1 MSCAPCHIAYFF
13 FWIFCAVFVIWYS
26 GGDCF
31 FSCIS
36 ACVPS
41 AVQVS
46 KCPASIIFQFAGR
59 LMSSPEPRTNE
70 RNHLVGRLTSG
81 SPPKEG
87 CLPVSFYLWVSNID
101 LTLTPWNYLKHC
113 LHVITATSLY
123 LVPISLNHELA
134 IMRAHIRDNDAWE
147 REI

>member
-13 FWIFCAVFVIWYS
+13 SESSVQLLWFGIVAAIAFLLAFLA
-26 GGDCF
+26 
-31 FSCIS
+31 
-36 ACVPS
+36 ACL
-41 AVQVS
+41 QLS

-134 IMRAHIRDNDAWE
+134 IMRAHIRDNEAWE